1 MLGNCKDGAE
11 REHMQ
16 PMIRVMAI
24 AFWRLPF
31 RGALRKTIPARFVRF
46 VSHLEQEPRIL
57 ITGSLGQLGPGV
69 AKQLRGLYGTDNVIC
84 SDVVKAPRPILESGP
99 FIYADILDY
108 KNLQSI
114 VVDYS
119 IDWIVHFSALLSAI
133 GEQNVSEA
141 LKINIYGFHNIIE
154 LSRRYKLKLFSPST
168 IGAFGPDSPRNP
180 TPDITIQRPRTIY
193 GVSKVHMELMGEY
206 YNYRYGVDFR
216 SCRFPGV
223 ISADSSPGG
232 GTTDYAV
239 EIFHSALKYGKFN
252 CYLRPDTCMPM
263 IYLPDVIRATVDILK
278 CPNEWLS
285 VRTYNITAMS
295 FTPEELATEIRKYI
309 PNLEV
314 DYVPDQLRQ
323 SIADG
328 WPEVLDDSR
337 ARKDWKW
344 KEDYDLPKLVYAM
357 LDYLGPLYKNI
368 VTNNDYGREI
378 ASRM

>member
-1 MLGNCKDGAE
+1 
-11 REHMQ
+11 
-16 PMIRVMAI
+16 MAKRFCRI
-24 AFWRLPF
+24 LNKSIFHRLPH
-31 RGALRKTIPARFVRF
+31 RAYVRF
-46 VSHLEQEPRIL
+46 FSSAEYEHEPRIL

-69 AKQLRGLYGTDNVIC
+69 AKQLRDLYGTDNVIC
-84 SDVVKAPRPILESGP
+84 SDVVKAPRNILESGP

-154 LSRRYKLKLFSPST
+154 LCRRYKLKLFSPST
-168 IGAFGPDSPRNP
+168 IGAFGHDSPRNP
-180 TPDITIQRPRTIY
+180 TPDITVQRPRTIY

-223 ISADSSPGG
+223 ISADTSPGG

-239 EIFHSALKYGKFN
+239 EIFHHALKTGKFS
-252 CYLRPDTCMPM
+252 CYLRPDTRMPM
-263 IYLPDVIRATVDILK
+263 IYLPDVIRATVDFLK
-278 CPNEWLS
+278 CPNEWLKI
-285 VRTYNITAMS
+285 RTYNITAMS
-295 FTPEELATEIRKYI
+295 FTPEELSAEIRKYI
-309 PNLEV
+309 PNFEIT
-314 DYVPDQLRQ
+314 YAPDPLRQ
-323 SIADG
+323 NIADG
-328 WPEVLDDSR
+328 WPEVLDDTG
-337 ARKDWKW
+337 ARQDWAW

-357 LDYLGPLYKNI
+357 LHALGPHYSNQ
-368 VTNNDYGREI
+368 VTDNSYGRTI
-378 ASRM
+378 AAKM